1 MEMPRTDSTQ
11 AMQTLI
17 GAYAD
22 DVSDDEDEDD
32 SHNISG
38 SEDEAIHSA
47 ATTQNTT
54 NEHKSDTESGTP
66 EKKARFERRT
76 GNYCLVLSA
85 LSVLLI

>member
-22 DVSDDEDEDD
+22 DVSDDDEDN

-47 ATTQNTT
+47 ATTQNLP
-54 NEHKSDTESGTP
+54 NEHRSDPESGTP
-66 EKKARFERRT
+66 EKKACLERRK
-76 GNYCLVLSA
+76 GIEYCLH
-85 LSVLLI
+85 SVCY